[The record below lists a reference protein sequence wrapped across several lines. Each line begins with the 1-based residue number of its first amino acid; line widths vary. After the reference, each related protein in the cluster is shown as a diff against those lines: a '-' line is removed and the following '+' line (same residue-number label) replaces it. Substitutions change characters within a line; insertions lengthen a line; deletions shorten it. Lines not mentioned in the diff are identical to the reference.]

1 MTDDK
6 KIILNDVIERL
17 LYVEEYVDKLVEF
30 NKQFDPHKKV
40 KYTTKPSEF
49 MFGLDKAIH

>member
-6 KIILNDVIERL
+6 KVVLNDVIERL
-17 LYVEEYVDKLVEF
+17 LYCEEYKSKLVEF
-30 NKQFDPHKKV
+30 NKQFDPHQKV
-40 KYTTKPSEF
+40 RYTTKPKEF